1 MVLTHWMTWR
11 IVPRKSE
18 TGQTKYYA
26 GLVRFPLIGR
36 WRLKSR
42 DDDFWGDISKTNA
55 HNSYASGNHPPVFW
69 CVDRMRRQTMIR
81 RFFVFLLLS
90 TIVIGGS
97 AFVRPLQSAS
107 PGPCTQDHAA
117 WLTQVLERMETIK
130 PGMTRW
136 DLLRVFRTEGARQTF
151 TMGGATGGAST
162 VLRETFVSQD
172 CPYFKIVVEFQP
184 TFGVP
189 NRDVIVKVSKPYVQF
204 SDAN

>member
-1 MVLTHWMTWR
+1 MTWR
-11 IVPRKSE
+11 
-18 TGQTKYYA
+18 
-26 GLVRFPLIGR
+26 L
-36 WRLKSR
+36 
-42 DDDFWGDISKTNA
+42 
-55 HNSYASGNHPPVFW
+55 
-69 CVDRMRRQTMIR
+69 
-81 RFFVFLLLS
+81 FVLLLLS
-90 TIVIGGS
+90 IVVIGGS

-136 DLLRVFRTEGARQTF
+136 DLLQVFRTEGAPQTF
-151 TMGGATGGAST
+151 RVGAPPVGAPP

-184 TFGVP
+184 TIGPP

-204 SDAN
+204 STAN